1 MTQTDILIVEDDK
14 NIAALL
20 GDFCR
25 AKGYVVTVAGDGDKA
40 VHLFETYGA
49 RLIILDIMLP
59 GMDGFGI
66 LSRIRRDCNTP
77 VLIVSARD
85 SKEDKLKGILGGAD
99 DYIEKPF
106 DIDILLAKID
116 GIFRRRYGREELS
129 AGDIRVDLQGKTVYR
144 GEKQVDV
151 TAKEYELLVLL
162 MEHTGKV
169 LDKDYLFR
177 EVWGMDSES
186 EQQTLTVHMKW
197 LRSKLEEDP
206 KNPVHLQT
214 VWGIGYKFVE

>member
-66 LSRIRRDCNTP
+66 LSQIRRDCNTP

>member
-14 NIAALL
+14 NIATLL

-66 LSRIRRDCNTP
+66 LSQIRRDCNTP